1 MRKLQWKGQNV
12 CRLFSFKRKQLL
24 FRSGVSGNNFQEHS
38 ALSGV
43 WFLLESAHMPILGDF
58 PLFIPIEQSSSLSLI
73 YIVVAGEM
81 AEARLIEQADDENFR
96 LSANK
101 RKPNHPHQPSW
112 ETLQFLFHKRCSSH
126 YCGIKSKTTNYPVC
140 DCCHNLK
147 CF

>member
-81 AEARLIEQADDENFR
+81 AEARLIEQMTKIFGSQQIKESLIILISPLGKHSSFCFTNVV
-96 LSANK
+96 
-101 RKPNHPHQPSW
+101 HP
-112 ETLQFLFHKRCSSH
+112 
-126 YCGIKSKTTNYPVC
+126 TTVE
-140 DCCHNLK
+140 
-147 CF
+147 

>member
-1 MRKLQWKGQNV
+1 MRKLQWKGQNI

-81 AEARLIEQADDENFR
+81 AEARLIEQMTKIFSSQQIKESLIILISPLGKHSSFCFTNVV
-96 LSANK
+96 
-101 RKPNHPHQPSW
+101 HP
-112 ETLQFLFHKRCSSH
+112 
-126 YCGIKSKTTNYPVC
+126 TTVE
-140 DCCHNLK
+140 
-147 CF
+147 

>member
-58 PLFIPIEQSSSLSLI
+58 PLFIPIEKSSYLSLI

-81 AEARLIEQADDENFR
+81 AEARLIEQMTKIFGSQQIKESLIILISPLGKHSSFCFTNVV
-96 LSANK
+96 
-101 RKPNHPHQPSW
+101 HPTIV
-112 ETLQFLFHKRCSSH
+112 E
-126 YCGIKSKTTNYPVC
+126 
-140 DCCHNLK
+140 
-147 CF
+147 

>member
-81 AEARLIEQADDENFR
+81 AEARLIEQMTKIFGSQQIKESLIILISPLGKHSSFCFTNVV
-96 LSANK
+96 
-101 RKPNHPHQPSW
+101 HPTIV
-112 ETLQFLFHKRCSSH
+112 E
-126 YCGIKSKTTNYPVC
+126 
-140 DCCHNLK
+140 
-147 CF
+147 